1 MERNILTVKGLLRSP
16 AFSFLLRTLVAAGL
30 LYGLSLYI
38 DAAAVVASLRTADPS
53 LLAAGFLLVAANTGV
68 HFLRWRYLLRLVSP
82 DVSNAEVLTSLL
94 VGFTAG
100 FFTPAQVGEFAGRIA
115 SSPGVRR
122 SRIVGMTL
130 IDKAYLLAATV
141 LTGVPSLA
149 LFVSLFYPGQWNSA
163 YSAGIILFVTAV
175 VALASFPERSIGLLR
190 RLPERVRSHRFFS
203 IFGVMED
210 GFRDLHGRVTFLY
223 SLALYAVIALQF
235 ALFINAFEPVAAD
248 VSVIGSFS
256 VYFVKAVILPVSIG
270 DLGVR
275 ESASVFFFAKYGVSA
290 AAAFNAS
297 LCMFLANILLPSA
310 AGALLVLRLRG
321 R

>member
-1 MERNILTVKGLLRSP
+1 MNGLLRSP
-16 AFSFLLRTLVAAGL
+16 VFSFLVRTLVASVL
-30 LYGLSLYI
+30 LYALSMYI
-38 DAAAVVASLRTADPS
+38 DAAAVIASLRTADPS
-53 LLAAGFLLVAANTGV
+53 LLAMGFLLVAANTGV
-68 HFLRWRYLLRLVSP
+68 HFLRWRYLLRLVSA
-82 DVSNAEVLTSLL
+82 DVGNADVLTSLL

-115 SSPGVRR
+115 SSPGIRR
-122 SRIVGMTL
+122 SRIVGVTL

-141 LTGVPSLA
+141 ITGVPSLA
-149 LFVSLFYPGQWNSA
+149 LFLSLFYPEQWNGV
-163 YSAGIILFVTAV
+163 YSAGVIVLAAV
-175 VALASFPERSIGLLR
+175 VVAFASFPERSFGILR

-203 IFGVMED
+203 VFTVLED

-223 SLALYAVIALQF
+223 SLALYVVIALQF

-248 VSVIGSFS
+248 VSVIGSLS

-275 ESASVFFFAKYGVSA
+275 ESASVFFFSKYGVSA

-297 LCMFLANILLPSA
+297 LCMFLANIVLPAA
-310 AGALLVLRLRG
+310 AGALLVFRVRG